1 MSKRHEV
8 VQMSKSTVPDEVRQI
23 AEDIREMKIRGAG
36 EVARSAVRALMIMC
50 QRSRASNMEGW
61 CDDLRAAALALLE
74 TRPTA
79 VSLPNAIRYVMH
91 RVNQARQQIQDLEKL
106 RSAAIKAGEEFIE
119 NSNTAIERIGEIGA
133 RRIKDGDV
141 IMTHC
146 NSSAAIS
153 VIETA
158 WGMGKRIHVFATETR
173 PRFQG
178 RITAGI
184 LGRHGIP
191 VTMIVDSA
199 ARYFMKEIDKLI
211 VGADAVTAN
220 GAVVNKIGTSMIA
233 LAAKESNVRTFVAA
247 ETYKFSPETMIG
259 EVVAIERRP
268 TEEVMSD
275 DELRRLQNVEVRN
288 PSFDVTPP
296 EYIDLIITERGIIP
310 PQGAILVL
318 QEVMGAITPEELEE
332 YRTFTLAEVD

>member
-1 MSKRHEV
+1 MNTAHLPAEV
-8 VQMSKSTVPDEVRQI
+8 IEI
-23 AEDIREMKIRGAG
+23 ARDIREMRIRGAG
-36 EVARSAVRALMIMC
+36 ELARSAVRALIIAC
-50 QRSRASNMEGW
+50 KESSATDDQGLL
-61 CDDLRAAALALLE
+61 DDLRKAARTLLE

-79 VSLPNAIRYVMH
+79 VSLPNGIRYVIH
-91 RVNQARQQIQDLEKL
+91 RVNQASQRTRDVEQL
-106 RSAAIKAGEEFIE
+106 RLACIAAADEFIA

-133 RRIKDGDV
+133 RRIKDGD
-141 IMTHC
+141 ILMTHC
-146 NSSAAIS
+146 NSSAVIS
-153 VIETA
+153 VIKTA
-158 WGMGKRIHVFATETR
+158 WSMGKRIHVYATETR

-178 RITAGI
+178 RLTAAA
-184 LGRHGIP
+184 LLEDGIP
-191 VTMIVDSA
+191 VTMIIDSA

-211 VGADAVTAN
+211 IGADAVTAN

-259 EVVAIERRP
+259 EVVAIEQRS
-268 TEEVMSD
+268 T
-275 DELRRLQNVEVRN
+275 DEIIDKAELQKLPNLVLKN

-296 EYIDLIITERGIIP
+296 EYIDLIVTEKGITP

>member
-1 MSKRHEV
+1 MP
-8 VQMSKSTVPDEVRQI
+8 STEMPAEVRQI
-23 AEDIREMKIRGAG
+23 ADDIRDMKIRGAG
-36 EVARSAVRALMIMC
+36 ELARSAVRALMIEC
-50 QRSRASNMEGW
+50 KQSSAKNPQDLY
-61 CDDLRAAALALLE
+61 DDLRKTARMLLE

-79 VSLPNAIRYVMH
+79 VSLPNGIRYVMH
-91 RVNQARQQIQDLEKL
+91 RANQARQQIQDVEQV
-106 RSAAIKAGEEFIE
+106 RMACIKAGEEFVA
-119 NSNTAIERIGEIGA
+119 NSKTAIERIGEIGA

-141 IMTHC
+141 LLTHC

-153 VIETA
+153 IMKTA
-158 WGMGKRIHVFATETR
+158 WKSGKRISVYATETR

-178 RITAGI
+178 RLTANV
-184 LGRHGIP
+184 LLQEGIP
-191 VTMIVDSA
+191 VTMIIDSA
-199 ARYFMKEIDKLI
+199 ARFFMKEIDKLVI
-211 VGADAVTAN
+211 GADAVTAN

-259 EVVAIERRP
+259 EVVAIERRS
-268 TEEVMSD
+268 TDEVITQN
-275 DELRRLQNVEVRN
+275 ELSKLPNLEVRN

-296 EYIDLIITERGIIP
+296 EYVDLIITERGIIP

-332 YRTFTLAEVD
+332 YRTFTLAEEVD

>member
-1 MSKRHEV
+1 MP
-8 VQMSKSTVPDEVRQI
+8 STEMPPEVRQI
-23 AEDIREMKIRGAG
+23 ADDIRDMKIRGAG
-36 EVARSAVRALMIMC
+36 ELARSAVRALMIEC
-50 QRSRASNMEGW
+50 KESSAKSPEHLY
-61 CDDLRAAALALLE
+61 DDLRKTARMLLE

-79 VSLPNAIRYVMH
+79 VSLPNGIRYVMH
-91 RVNQARQQIQDLEKL
+91 RVNQARQQIQDVEQV
-106 RSAAIKAGEEFIE
+106 RMACIRAGEEFVA
-119 NSNTAIERIGEIGA
+119 NSKTAIERIGEIGA

-141 IMTHC
+141 LLTHC

-153 VIETA
+153 IIKTA
-158 WGMGKRIHVFATETR
+158 WKSGKRISVYATETR

-178 RITAGI
+178 RLTANA
-184 LGRHGIP
+184 LLQEGIP
-191 VTMIVDSA
+191 VTMIIDSA
-199 ARYFMKEIDKLI
+199 ARFFMKEIDKLVI
-211 VGADAVTAN
+211 GADAVTAN

-259 EVVAIERRP
+259 EVVAIERRS
-268 TEEVMSD
+268 TDEVISQS
-275 DELRRLQNVEVRN
+275 ELSKLPNVEVRN

-296 EYIDLIITERGIIP
+296 EYVDLIITERGIIP

-332 YRTFTLAEVD
+332 YRTFTLAEEVD

>member
-1 MSKRHEV
+1 M
-8 VQMSKSTVPDEVRQI
+8 STVLIPAEVRQI
-23 AEDIREMKIRGAG
+23 AEDIREMKVRGAG
-36 EVARSAVRALMIMC
+36 ELARSAVKALKIAC
-50 QRSRASNMEGW
+50 EKSSAKNAQAFLADIRT
-61 CDDLRAAALALLE
+61 AAMALLE

-79 VSLPNAIRYVMH
+79 VSLPNGIRYVVH
-91 RVNQARQQIQDLEKL
+91 RLRQAGQRTQDVEQL
-106 RSAAIKAGEEFIE
+106 RLAGVKSAEEFIA

-141 IMTHC
+141 LLTHC

-153 VIETA
+153 IIKTA
-158 WGMGKRIHVFATETR
+158 WKTGKRIHVYVTETR

-178 RITAGI
+178 RLTAAA
-184 LGRHGIP
+184 LLEDGIP
-191 VTMIVDSA
+191 VTMIIDDA
-199 ARYFMKEIDKLI
+199 ARYFMKEIDKFI
-211 VGADAVTAN
+211 IGADAVTAN

-259 EVVAIERRP
+259 EVVAIERRS
-268 TEEVMSD
+268 TDEVIGKA
-275 DELRRLQNVEVRN
+275 ELVKLPGMDVKN

-296 EYIDLIITERGIIP
+296 EYIDLIITERGITP
-310 PQGAILVL
+310 PQGAILIL

-332 YRTFTLAEVD
+332 YKTFTLAEVD